1 MGLGGLGADGDYEE
15 IPDTEGMEDE
25 KGGFLNDEVV
35 NKLVDSTLEP
45 PRIIEV
51 LPNNQQELLI
61 Q

>member
-35 NKLVDSTLEP
+35 NKLVDSTIDP
-45 PRIIEV
+45 PRIEV
-51 LPNNQQELLI
+51 IPK
-61 Q
+61 